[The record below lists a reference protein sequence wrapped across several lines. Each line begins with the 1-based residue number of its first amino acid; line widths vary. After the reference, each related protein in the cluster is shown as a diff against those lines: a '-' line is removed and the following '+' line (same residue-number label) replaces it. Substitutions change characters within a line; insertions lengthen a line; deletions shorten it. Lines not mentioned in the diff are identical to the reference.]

1 MVQEHWYFEKD
12 LNVFQNLIG
21 NVHMHGIS
29 GMNED
34 DLLIGRPFGGCAILI
49 NNHLK
54 CTFSPFQ
61 ISNRCCGGI
70 LKSQNM
76 SILLLNVYMPCDT
89 QYDVGNIDL
98 YNDVLNEISSLCMEL
113 FLPTV
118 LYVGSVPVNEHRP
131 VRVGH
136 FKHHRPCYK
145 FVKELTAQ
153 RLWE

>member
-1 MVQEHWYFEKD
+1 MYKLCIMTLSMNTSQHKLRICSFNSKGHGSDKISYMQKLMKECDILMVQEHWYFEKD
-12 LNVFQNLIG
+12 LKVFQNLIG

-70 LKSQNM
+70 LKSQKM
-76 SILLLNVYMPCDT
+76 SILLFNVYMPCDT
-89 QYDVGNIDL
+89 QYDVANYDRNGHID
-98 YNDVLNEISSLCMEL
+98 V
-113 FLPTV
+113 
-118 LYVGSVPVNEHRP
+118 
-131 VRVGH
+131 
-136 FKHHRPCYK
+136 
-145 FVKELTAQ
+145 
-153 RLWE
+153 